1 MKIVYVGNNA
11 ARRRAVSPDD
21 DIIALRY
28 DNWNDFGYETTFPTL
43 CYIGGKKVELGPIR
57 ILFGDEKQSHAYLEQ
72 KLADGWDGV
81 FPVPGMQYISTP
93 TSITFYELLLSQIGQ
108 DGAVSAA
115 VQLRD
120 ASWLAMHEEDESA
133 LALIAGRGF
142 TDSLQRERGG
152 QKAFVDGWKLLAGNT
167 VAVRDFS
174 FGFSDLHG
182 EISTLHLKFEADTP
196 LPHDINVLIGAN
208 GVGKSQLMQQ
218 MVSQWLTIERSATQE
233 EVIQPKT
240 GFSYKP
246 NLSQLVLISYS
257 PFELFPVDA
266 KDKVLI
272 DKGVYRYFGLR
283 GRDTQ
288 DQKTIML
295 SRRFP
300 KTNAAHSLVACLA
313 DDQRYGSIKAW
324 SKKLRTMHDVLQ
336 SAIGFD
342 YAAVRLRKGV
352 KPQTVV
358 EEDPLTYDPW
368 LTIPEDGRDRIYVP
382 IAQDR
387 LNMLDPAKLS
397 KAIDAP
403 AGVTFFK
410 DGQALH
416 LSSGQRLFSYI
427 VVNILGAIRRHSL
440 ILVDEP
446 ELFLHPTLEIQFVE
460 MLKTILANYVSKALL
475 ATHSV
480 VTVREMPSDCVHV
493 LEDSDDGLIIKQPP
507 FETFGG
513 DVQRISSYVFGD
525 KAVSKPFERWV
536 SAKLEEYGSAAA
548 LFEALGDHLNEEL
561 RIQIT
566 AMARDQW

>member
-1 MKIVYVGNNA
+1 MKIVYVGNNT
-11 ARRRAVSPDD
+11 ARRRAVSSDE

-28 DNWNDFGYETTFPTL
+28 DNWDDFGYKTTFPTL
-43 CYIGGKKVELGPIR
+43 CYIGGKEVDLGPIR

-72 KLADGWDGV
+72 QLAGGWDGV
-81 FPVPGMQYISTP
+81 FPLLDTPYISTP
-93 TSITFYELLLSQIGQ
+93 TSITFYELLLSQVGQEGTIGV
-108 DGAVSAA
+108 AL
-115 VQLRD
+115 QLHD
-120 ASWLAMHEEDESA
+120 ASWLAMHEEDTSA
-133 LALIAGRGF
+133 LGLIAGRGF
-142 TDSLQRERGG
+142 ADSLQRERGA
-152 QKAFVDGWKLLAGNT
+152 QKAFVDGWKLLAGDT
-167 VAVRDFS
+167 VAVRDLS

-218 MVSQWLTIERSATQE
+218 MVSQWLTLERSAMQE
-233 EVIQPKT
+233 KEAPLKT

-246 NLSQLVLISYS
+246 NLSQLVVVSYS

-266 KDKVLI
+266 KDEMLI
-272 DKGVYRYFGLR
+272 DKGIYRYFGLR

-288 DQKTIML
+288 DPKTVML

-324 SKKLRTMHDVLQ
+324 SNKLRTMHDVLQ

-342 YAAVRLRKGV
+342 YAAVRLRRGV
-352 KPQTVV
+352 NPQNVV
-358 EEDPLTYDPW
+358 DEDPLTDDPW

-382 IAQDR
+382 IAQGR
-387 LNMLDPAKLS
+387 LNMLDPAKLN
-397 KAIDAP
+397 KAIDAS

-536 SAKLEEYGSAAA
+536 SARLDEYGSAAA